1 MSDTIDIRKLKSQNE
16 QVLSSV
22 VNNPEKKDGFWTFLN
37 KDIQLGGGGLPARV
51 KESFYMELW
60 SLLTAG
66 VDIRSALEL
75 VGEEQNKKKAKKVFE
90 QLLSDITTGAT
101 LSQALERNGQFSK
114 YEYYSVQVGEETG
127 QLLRVLKEL
136 AEFFKKSIHQRRQI
150 IGALTYPLIVLVVA
164 FGAVGFMVSYVVPM
178 FSDIFKRF
186 GGDLPPVTKM
196 VIGFSA
202 FVKSSGAYIFL
213 VLLLVVLL
221 VVWQRK
227 KIWFRRYSSKI
238 SMRIPVIGTV
248 LKKIYL
254 SRFANTM
261 AMLSGAKIPMLQAIQ
276 LTRQMIG
283 FYPIEQSLYAIETD
297 VLSGKSLH
305 MALKAFSVYP
315 PKMISMIKVGEE
327 VNQLE
332 LFFGRLAEQYN
343 NEVEH
348 QTSLLSKLVEPFI
361 IIILGLVVGI
371 ILIAMYLPLFKLGQS
386 F

>member
-1 MSDTIDIRKLKSQNE
+1 MSDTIDIRKIKSQNV
-16 QVLSSV
+16 QAPSSMA
-22 VNNPEKKDGFWTFLN
+22 NNPEKKEGFWNFLN
-37 KDIQLGGGGLPARV
+37 KDIQLGGGSLPARI

-60 SLLTAG
+60 SLLGAG
-66 VDIRSALEL
+66 IDIRSALEL
-75 VGEEQNKKKAKKVFE
+75 MGNEQKKKKTKKIFE
-90 QLLSDITTGAT
+90 QLLSDITTGST
-101 LSQALERNGQFSK
+101 LSQALKRNGLFSK

-136 AEFFKKSIHQRRQI
+136 AAFFKKSIQQKRQI
-150 IGALTYPLIVLVVA
+150 LGALTYPLVIMVVA

-186 GGDLPPVTKM
+186 GGDLPPVTKI
-196 VIGFSA
+196 VIAFSA
-202 FVKSSGAYIFL
+202 FVKSSGVYIFL
-213 VLLLVVLL
+213 ILLAIVLL
-221 VVWQRK
+221 VLWQRK
-227 KIWFRRYSSKI
+227 KNWFRRYASQI
-238 SMRIPVIGTV
+238 SIRIPVIGTI

-283 FYPIEQSLYAIETD
+283 FYPIEQSLYAIEED

-343 NEVEH
+343 NEVEY
-348 QTSLLSKLVEPFI
+348 QTSLLSKLVEPLI